1 MVRVGKGAFLIDIFK
16 NKQLVA
22 MGWDLG
28 DLSDKSSEEITQ
40 LVNIRYA
47 QSSNNRK
54 SVIASQERKFRHDIK
69 VNDYVLSYDLK
80 NRLYLLGVINSDY
93 YFSKEKVHEEYS
105 DIRDVKWIGEIPR
118 DNLKDSTNKTLG
130 SAITLFNIND
140 DAKEDILS
148 NVRQSGNPQRNFS
161 CAE

>member
-1 MVRVGKGAFLIDIFK
+1 MTNMWMVRAGKGAFLIDIFK

-93 YFSKEKVHEEYS
+93 YF
-105 DIRDVKWIGEIPR
+105 
-118 DNLKDSTNKTLG
+118 
-130 SAITLFNIND
+130 
-140 DAKEDILS
+140 
-148 NVRQSGNPQRNFS
+148 
-161 CAE
+161 